1 MIGSQNTT
9 AAAAGFAS
17 CHTCYLLVSSDEGRC
32 PRCHSGVHVRMPNS
46 LHRTMALLVTAI
58 ILYVPANVLP
68 IMSTTVMG
76 NPVNN
81 TIMGGVITLWK
92 MGSYPIAAIIF
103 IASVFVPVAKL
114 VSIAVLCWAAKYG
127 SSDPKKQA
135 VLYRVTELIGKWSMI
150 DVFVVAVLVALI
162 KLGDVLSFYPGL
174 AALTFAGVVI
184 LTMTAAE
191 NFDPRLIWDKAETSV
206 GERMGKDE

>member
-1 MIGSQNTT
+1 
-9 AAAAGFAS
+9 
-17 CHTCYLLVSSDEGRC
+17 
-32 PRCHSGVHVRMPNS
+32 
-46 LHRTMALLVTAI
+46 MALLVTAI

-76 NPVNN
+76 NPVDN

-103 IASVFVPVAKL
+103 VASVFVPLAKL
-114 VSIAVLCWAAKYG
+114 ASLTVLCWAAKYG
-127 SSDPKKQA
+127 RSDPKKQA
-135 VLYRVTELIGKWSMI
+135 VLYRVTEYIGKWSMI

-191 NFDPRLIWDKAETSV
+191 NFDPRLIWDKAEARV